1 MVSKT
6 QRGNGSPEQTRR
18 NHIKFIIAIF
28 LLAGVV
34 ISCGL
39 CSTAEKISGVN
50 EIEYVV
56 TGTAETVSV
65 TLQNKDDGI
74 SQFPNVKLPYKY
86 KMHKAGYCYVSAQN
100 DGKTGSVKVA
110 LYKNGSLMKE
120 SETTGAHVIS
130 TVYETFK

>member
-6 QRGNGSPEQTRR
+6 QAVIKTRVQVR
-18 NHIKFIIAIF
+18 VNHIKFLIAII
-28 LLAGVV
+28 LLAGIV

-39 CSTAEKISGVN
+39 CSSVDKITGVN

-74 SQFPNVKLPYKY
+74 SQFPNVKLPYRH

-110 LYKNGSLMKE
+110 IYKNGSLMKE
-120 SETTGAHVIS
+120 SETTGAYVIS